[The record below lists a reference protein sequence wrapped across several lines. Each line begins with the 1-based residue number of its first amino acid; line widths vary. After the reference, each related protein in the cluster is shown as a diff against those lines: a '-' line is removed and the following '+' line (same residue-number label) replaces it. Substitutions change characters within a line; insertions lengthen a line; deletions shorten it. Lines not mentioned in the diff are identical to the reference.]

1 MKSIYTLIFCT
12 LILTTICS
20 CNNANSKIE
29 DFSEV
34 ISNAEEKQTNFS
46 ESEWKKLDDNLKEF
60 EQDVAQ
66 NSNDYSPE
74 QRENA
79 NKLIGRYKLLT
90 VKRKINEFKKDL
102 EDVGDQIDGMIESV
116 DESTNK

>member
-1 MKSIYTLIFCT
+1 MKSFYTFTFCT
-12 LILTTICS
+12 LILTTIFACS
-20 CNNANSKIE
+20 NANSQIE

-34 ISNAEEKQTNFS
+34 VSNAEEKQTNFS
-46 ESEWKKLDDNLKEF
+46 ETEWKKLDDELHEF
-60 EQDVAQ
+60 EQNLAQ
-66 NSNDYSPE
+66 NGNDYSPE
-74 QRENA
+74 QRKNA

-102 EDVGDQIDGMIESV
+102 EDVGDQIEGIFESV